1 MRPFRSFWACGAALF
16 LRVAAARQVGFF
28 DPEYFMHF
36 EEIDL
41 CWRLQLAGYQIR
53 AVPQSVVFHHSG
65 FSQPPATFRK
75 TYFNHRNSLITL
87 CKNAGL
93 RRLLWLLPV
102 RLWLEV
108 LAVLYYLR
116 RGQWSSAPAPCAAL
130 LWCLAHPRNIYRRRR
145 QSQAILRLSDSTTR
159 LSSPKSELAEVSG
172 RSRCASVAHEGV
184 YAGSILYQ
192 YFARRVQCASA
203 LVPEPD
209 AAR

>member
-1 MRPFRSFWACGAALF
+1 
-16 LRVAAARQVGFF
+16 
-28 DPEYFMHF
+28 MHF

-93 RRLLWLLPV
+93 RRLLWLLPL

-130 LWCLAHPRNIYRRRR
+130 LWCLVHPRNIYYRRRC
-145 QSQAILRLSDSTTR
+145 QSQAI
-159 LSSPKSELAEVSG
+159 
-172 RSRCASVAHEGV
+172 RCASVAHDGV
-184 YAGSILYQ
+184 YSGSILYQ
-192 YFARRVQCASA
+192 YFARRVQRASA
-203 LVPEPD
+203 LMPEPST
-209 AAR
+209 AR

>member
-1 MRPFRSFWACGAALF
+1 
-16 LRVAAARQVGFF
+16 
-28 DPEYFMHF
+28 MHF

-93 RRLLWLLPV
+93 RRLLWLLPL

-145 QSQAILRLSDSTTR
+145 QSQAI
-159 LSSPKSELAEVSG
+159 
-172 RSRCASVAHEGV
+172 RCASVAHDGV

-192 YFARRVQCASA
+192 YFARRVQHASA
-203 LVPEPD
+203 LVPEP
-209 AAR
+209 